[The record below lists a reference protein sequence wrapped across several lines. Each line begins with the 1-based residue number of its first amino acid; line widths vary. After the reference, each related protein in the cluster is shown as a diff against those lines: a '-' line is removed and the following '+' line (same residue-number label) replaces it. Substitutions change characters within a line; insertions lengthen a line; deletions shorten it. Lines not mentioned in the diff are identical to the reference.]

1 MRDNAIRE
9 FSLAQPSWVMSHY
22 TMLYKY
28 TKRTRHF
35 FFSFFVAFL
44 VLFQFLIFWR
54 TKLIFHSQLWIIANS
69 YLTRVL
75 GIIDKYMLQRSFLCH
90 LVHLYIKITTYCT
103 CVSTQM
109 YYLNMV
115 MPSGKLEAAL
125 EGLIIVV
132 KLKQYS
138 SIGRKTTE

>member
-1 MRDNAIRE
+1 
-9 FSLAQPSWVMSHY
+9 
-22 TMLYKY
+22 
-28 TKRTRHF
+28 
-35 FFSFFVAFL
+35 
-44 VLFQFLIFWR
+44 
-54 TKLIFHSQLWIIANS
+54 
-69 YLTRVL
+69 
-75 GIIDKYMLQRSFLCH
+75 
-90 LVHLYIKITTYCT
+90 
-103 CVSTQM
+103 M